1 MSYNYSALL
10 GKIVETFGTQ
20 AKFAEALGIS
30 EHTVSLRLNGKRQ
43 WKQEEI
49 LRASSLLHIPKEEI
63 VHYFFTLQVQDI
75 EPTGQ
80 KEAV

>member
-10 GKIVETFGTQ
+10 GKIVEVFGTQ
-20 AKFAEALGIS
+20 AKFAEALGVS

-49 LRASSLLHIPKEEI
+49 LRASSLLHLPKEEI
-63 VHYFFTLQVQDI
+63 AYYFFTLKVQNV
-75 EPTGQ
+75 ELTG
-80 KEAV
+80 

>member
-10 GKIVETFGTQ
+10 GKIVEVFGTQ
-20 AKFAEALGIS
+20 AKFAEAIGVS

-49 LRASSLLHIPKEEI
+49 LKASSLLHIPKEEI
-63 VHYFFTLQVQDI
+63 SHYFFTLKVQDF
-75 EPTGQ
+75 EVAG
-80 KEAV
+80 

>member
-10 GKIVETFGTQ
+10 GKIVEVFGTQ
-20 AKFAEALGIS
+20 AKFAEALGVS

-49 LRASSLLHIPKEEI
+49 LRASSLLHIPKEKI
-63 VHYFFTLQVQDI
+63 AHYFFTLKVQNI
-75 EPTGQ
+75 ELA
-80 KEAV
+80 E

>member
-10 GKIVETFGTQ
+10 GKIVEVFGTQ
-20 AKFAEALGIS
+20 ANFAEALGVS

-63 VHYFFTLQVQDI
+63 AHYFFTLKVQNI
-75 EPTGQ
+75 ELTG
-80 KEAV
+80 

>member
-10 GKIVETFGTQ
+10 VKIVEVFGTQ
-20 AKFAEALGIS
+20 AKFAEALGVS

-63 VHYFFTLQVQDI
+63 AHYFFTLKVQNI
-75 EPTGQ
+75 ELS
-80 KEAV
+80 E

>member
-10 GKIVETFGTQ
+10 GKIVEVFGTQ
-20 AKFAEALGIS
+20 AKFAEALGVS

-49 LRASSLLHIPKEEI
+49 LRSSSLLHIPKEEI
-63 VHYFFTLQVQDI
+63 AHYFFTLKVQNI
-75 EPTGQ
+75 ELAG
-80 KEAV
+80 